1 MQREYN
7 VSTGRD
13 SMTTYANTTE
23 YIKSTSR
30 DYSIYVCQ
38 SRGIPSVSDGLKDAQ
53 RKALFVIKPMS
64 DKIKTISLAGTM
76 ISSNC
81 YLHGDASAADTLS
94 LMAAPYCNNVPFLHG
109 IGAFGTKVGPT
120 EWGAPRYTYLKKS
133 STTEAL
139 IYPDYDIIPLKENYD
154 GSVMEPKHFLPLVPL
169 VLLNGISGIAVGW
182 STEILPRN
190 LTDLID
196 ACIAAL
202 DGKRVPRLTPTY
214 DYLDCKSKDLG
225 NNAWE
230 FQGKVK
236 IDGSTVWIEELP
248 PDMSP
253 EKFKARLNQ
262 MEDDDK
268 IQTYID
274 RSTKEIR
281 IEVRFKRGTI
291 ADWTEDQAIDFFKLK
306 SKTTERIVVLDWDG
320 DSIKQYPTAEE
331 LLKDFVEW
339 RLNWYRV
346 RYEKMVADTTHA
358 LNFQQ
363 ALKACIDK
371 KLPQFLPTAADKSAV
386 VGKIRDIC
394 SKIPLDE
401 DQIDRIA
408 SLASYRWARDAYDE
422 ICKRISELTAT
433 IADHQAVLADP
444 ARQRAIYRSELQAL
458 KKLPKVDR

>member
-1 MQREYN
+1 
-7 VSTGRD
+7 
-13 SMTTYANTTE
+13 MTSYANTTE

-30 DYSIYVCQ
+30 EYSIYVCQ
-38 SRGIPSVSDGLKDAQ
+38 SRGIPSVCDGLKDAQ
-53 RKALFVIKPMS
+53 RKGLDVIKPLG
-64 DKIKTISLAGTM
+64 DKIKTISLAGLM
-76 ISSNC
+76 ISSNR
-81 YLHGDASAADTLS
+81 YLHGDASAAETLS
-94 LMAAPYCNNVPFLHG
+94 LMAATYCNNVPFLQG

-120 EWGAPRYTYLKKS
+120 DWGAPRYTYLKKS
-133 STTEAL
+133 LITESL
-139 IYPDYDIIPLKENYD
+139 IYPDYDIVPLKENYD
-154 GSVMEPKHFLPLVPL
+154 GSVMETKHFLPLVPL

-190 LTDLID
+190 LTNLID
-196 ACIAAL
+196 ASIAAL
-202 DGKRVPRLTPTY
+202 DSKKIPRLAPTY
-214 DYLDCKSKDLG
+214 DYLDCAVNDLG

-230 FQGKVK
+230 FSGKVR

-248 PDMSP
+248 PDLSL

-262 MEDDDK
+262 MEDEDK

-274 RSTKEIR
+274 RSTKFIR
-281 IEVRFKRGTI
+281 IEIRFKRGTI
-291 ADWTEDQAIDFFKLK
+291 NDWDEKRAINFFKLK

-339 RLNWYRV
+339 RLSWYRV
-346 RYEKMVADTTHA
+346 RYDKLVADATHA

-394 SKIPLDE
+394 YKIPLDD

-408 SLASYRWARDAYDE
+408 SLASYRWARDTYDE
-422 ICKRISELTAT
+422 ICKRITELTAT

-444 ARQRAIYRSELQAL
+444 DRQRAIYRSELQAL
-458 KKLPKVDR
+458 KKLPKIVR